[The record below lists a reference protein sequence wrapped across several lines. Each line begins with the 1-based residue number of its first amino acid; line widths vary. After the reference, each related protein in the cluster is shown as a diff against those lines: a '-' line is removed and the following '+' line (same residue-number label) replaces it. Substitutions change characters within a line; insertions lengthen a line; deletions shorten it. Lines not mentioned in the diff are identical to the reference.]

1 MDVIK
6 VSMLQRALLALA
18 SLAVLTALGFAAA
31 LRDDPS
37 MDSGANPMKANLQ
50 QLERITNK

>member
-6 VSMLQRALLALA
+6 MLQRALLALA